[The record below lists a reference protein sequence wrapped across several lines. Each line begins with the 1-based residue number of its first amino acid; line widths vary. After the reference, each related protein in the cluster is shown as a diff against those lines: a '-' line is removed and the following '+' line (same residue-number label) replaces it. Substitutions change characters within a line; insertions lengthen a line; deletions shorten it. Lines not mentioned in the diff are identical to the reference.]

1 MTAAELTASAAGEP
15 ESPRSPRRQD
25 RTWWVTAVAGALQLG
40 GLAIVLAGGS
50 PVVLAALTAAVGV
63 LLGGCA
69 LAPRALV
76 AVRRNRGWIVFAA
89 ALLAA
94 GWWVTATIERIAS
107 THLDTGIISVPG
119 APIFAIRATVPS
131 AIGRGPLLA
140 AIALSAAG
148 GLVLVADAVRVWLGY
163 APHQRAPW
171 KQMTETVARSG
182 SGIAWR
188 ATVGVML
195 VGWAAFLGIGLAGRS
210 ANGNHG
216 LQVLILLGVATA
228 AALMIGTPV
237 AVGSLMRV
245 DRDKT
250 GSERERE
257 RQRFAAHLH
266 DSVLQTLALVQRQAH
281 DPVAVSRLA
290 RRQEHALRAWM
301 AGEAELLSETLVAAL
316 REVVEVLE
324 DEYEI
329 TVELTTIGDRVLDP
343 AGEALVAAAR
353 EALRNAA
360 RHAGG
365 ARVVVFAEIS
375 AGEVE
380 VFVRDEGPGFDP
392 DAVPAERRG
401 IRDAIVGRM
410 ASTGGRASVESA
422 PGDGT
427 EVALR
432 ICAGRAGR

>member
-1 MTAAELTASAAGEP
+1 MTTGQLTATTTGELTDS
-15 ESPRSPRRQD
+15 RLPRRFD
-25 RTWWVTAVAGALQLG
+25 RMWRLTGAAGALQLS

-50 PVVLAALTAAVGV
+50 LAVLAALTAAAGV
-63 LLGGCA
+63 LLGGYA
-69 LAPRALV
+69 LGPRALS
-76 AVRRNRGWIVFAA
+76 AVRRSRGWIVFAMLLVA
-89 ALLAA
+89 ASLWVAA
-94 GWWVTATIERIAS
+94 TFAQIAATNLGRPPY
-107 THLDTGIISVPG
+107 LG
-119 APIFAIRATVPS
+119 ALPPFWARPQVPS
-131 AIGRGPLLA
+131 VVGRVPLLA

-171 KQMTETVARSG
+171 KQMTEQAPRSG
-182 SGIAWR
+182 GIAWR
-188 ATVGVML
+188 ALVGVL
-195 VGWAAFLGIGLAGRS
+195 LIGWAAFLGIGLAGQYVT
-210 ANGNHG
+210 GNHG
-216 LQVLILLGVATA
+216 LQVIVLLAVAA
-228 AALMIGTPV
+228 VAALVIGTPV
-237 AVGSLMRV
+237 AIGSLMRV

-281 DPVAVSRLA
+281 DPIAVARLA

-316 REVVEVLE
+316 RDVVGIVE
-324 DEYEI
+324 DEHDI
-329 TVELTTIGDRVLDP
+329 TIELTAIGDRPLDA
-343 AGEALVAAAR
+343 AGESLVAAAR

-365 ARVVVFAEIS
+365 ARVFVFAEIS
-375 AGEVE
+375 AGGVE
-380 VFVRDEGPGFDP
+380 VFVRDDGPGFDP

-410 ASTGGRASVESA
+410 ASAGGQATVES
-422 PGDGT
+422 GHGEGT

-432 ICAGRAGR
+432 ICTGKAGR